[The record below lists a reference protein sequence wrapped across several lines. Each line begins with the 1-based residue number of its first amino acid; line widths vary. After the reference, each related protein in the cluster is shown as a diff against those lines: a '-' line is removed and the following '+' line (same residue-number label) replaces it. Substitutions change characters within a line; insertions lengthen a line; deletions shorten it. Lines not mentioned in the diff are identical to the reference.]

1 MRKGGMTV
9 GGMVLSLAVSSRLC
23 VLCVGSHYP
32 NGTFI
37 CDKACYD
44 RMCAHDAANF
54 YAWAKEDKRVAALAP
69 WNWGGCAACNGS
81 RWTPPHT

>member
-1 MRKGGMTV
+1 MLPVAGGKKANIRPETT
-9 GGMVLSLAVSSRLC
+9 LA
-23 VLCVGSHYP
+23 
-32 NGTFI
+32 GTFI

-54 YAWAKEDKRVAALAP
+54 YAWAKEDKRVAVLAP